1 VRGISNDI
9 TIKQRATSM
18 DVKRKIDEA
27 FERIAQVDADHVK
40 VSVHDGKLTLTGTV
54 RSWSERMEAEYAAWA
69 ALGVTSV
76 KNELKVSRSHTRPS
90 ERSPYLKRCQPAT
103 ALRRE
108 NEVRFGPVHSGP
120 SRAARTARLCRF
132 LTPP

>member
-1 VRGISNDI
+1 MPASLTLSGNVDWEYQKRAAARAIRCLRSVRGISNDI

-76 KNELKVSRSHTRPS
+76 KHELKVS
-90 ERSPYLKRCQPAT
+90 
-103 ALRRE
+103 ALAYAS
-108 NEVRFGPVHSGP
+108 V
-120 SRAARTARLCRF
+120 
-132 LTPP
+132 